1 MQVVVVGDRLLREG
15 DWLSLNGST
24 GEVILGTIVSKINT
38 TKDTLSNKYP
48 TQYMLNK
55 KLNIYSKISKC
66 KSTQETRGFLV
77 DEFTKSRVSL
87 NPFLSQEPV

>member
-24 GEVILGTIVSKINT
+24 GEVILGTIVSKIT
-38 TKDTLSNKYP
+38 QDTLSNEYP

-55 KLNIYSKISKC
+55 KLNIYSKTSKC
-66 KSTQETRGFLV
+66 KSTRETRGFLV